1 MERNMKIRKWIIYS
15 GVFFLALSTVITI
28 VSSSSKFN
36 AQVARELCF
45 AETDVNGDGIID
57 EADCEGGGTGGGGTE
72 PNPCLEEAVTA
83 ESTSIPIG
91 EPEPSEC
98 VCQEYEPF
106 PPAHDAATESVHQA
120 TVTKTDTDAKNELDK
135 IIKEVSRITGLDKNI
150 AELKRLIGIYT
161 QTPSDDLARQI
172 VTTYKSILEY
182 KLSDP
187 ITIAKIH
194 SRVLNP
200 VKIFEESLYEAIQ
213 LPTELKKYRDDS
225 WAGDSSR
232 RWRLFTNVTPD
243 LSGIQVSWPG
253 DIKITGININVRNR
267 LESSAGFS
275 LCLDSSLGIGGRG
288 SGSLITQALTF
299 EYRRGN
305 SAFSLSFRNDNTIGM
320 FATFP
325 LPGGNK

>member
-36 AQVARELCF
+36 AKVARELCF

-72 PNPCLEEAVTA
+72 PNPCLEEVVTA
-83 ESTSIPIG
+83 ESTSIPVG
-91 EPEPSEC
+91 EPEPGEC

-120 TVTKTDTDAKNELDK
+120 TVTKTDTDAKSELDK

-150 AELKRLIGIYT
+150 AELKRLISLYT
-161 QTPSDDLARQI
+161 QTPSDELARRI
-172 VTTYKSILEY
+172 VTTYKSILEF

-187 ITIAKIH
+187 VTLAKIQT
-194 SRVLNP
+194 RVLNP
-200 VKIFEESLYEAIQ
+200 VKLFEESLYEAIQ
-213 LPTELKKYRDDS
+213 LPTEDKKYRSDPWEGNSD
-225 WAGDSSR
+225 R

-243 LSGIQVSWPG
+243 LSGINYSWPA
-253 DIKITGININVRNR
+253 DIKITGINLKVKNT
-267 LESSAGFS
+267 LASSAGFS
-275 LCLDSSLGIGGRG
+275 LCVESSLGIGGRG
-288 SGSLITQALTF
+288 TGSFSFTGLSF
-299 EYRRGN
+299 EYRRGT
-305 SAFSLSFRNDNTIGM
+305 SGASLSFSTNGSVGIFG
-320 FATFP
+320 TFP
-325 LPGGNK
+325 LPGGNQ